1 MRAVTAADQKDMP
14 HLAALDERDDLL
26 RVSQHRAVC
35 KARHQHM
42 PAVNAA
48 HAVVVLVPAERE
60 RLLDDGRKVL
70 AAARIRLDMAQTRIA
85 HHRSRVHA
93 VLIAWALRHQTV
105 GGEQHRRG
113 NVLELRLLALPC
125 RAEIA
130 RKVRMF
136 FQSRITVRG
145 QHFAV
150 RVDVD
155 ALSRRLLEQLR
166 QVAQVVPGNH
176 DERAFFDVGRHF
188 CGLRRAECA
197 RIGLIEQLHAPE
209 IHLPELDDQ
218 RQPFLDR
225 MRAIDRAQALVKP
238 RAHLVIRVAKIH
250 RVVCIGGHAFHAEQ
264 QRGTQRNRIRVA
276 LPQLHDRTRFSAEFL
291 SFRAYPLGEFRNRL
305 IVKIDIGQGDEQA
318 VHQQPVDDLCALTGR
333 SCRLGQANEFVHQL
347 ILQRCRIRLLA
358 ADTHAHAALVA
369 CGLLALKAK
378 HI

>member
-1 MRAVTAADQKDMP
+1 MP

-42 PAVNAA
+42 PAVDAA

-136 FQSRITVRG
+136 FQSRIAVRG

-166 QVAQVVPGNH
+166 
-176 DERAFFDVGRHF
+176 
-188 CGLRRAECA
+188 
-197 RIGLIEQLHAPE
+197 
-209 IHLPELDDQ
+209 
-218 RQPFLDR
+218 
-225 MRAIDRAQALVKP
+225 
-238 RAHLVIRVAKIH
+238 
-250 RVVCIGGHAFHAEQ
+250 
-264 QRGTQRNRIRVA
+264 
-276 LPQLHDRTRFSAEFL
+276 
-291 SFRAYPLGEFRNRL
+291 
-305 IVKIDIGQGDEQA
+305 
-318 VHQQPVDDLCALTGR
+318 
-333 SCRLGQANEFVHQL
+333 
-347 ILQRCRIRLLA
+347 
-358 ADTHAHAALVA
+358 
-369 CGLLALKAK
+369 
-378 HI
+378 

>member
-1 MRAVTAADQKDMP
+1 M
-14 HLAALDERDDLL
+14 
-26 RVSQHRAVC
+26 
-35 KARHQHM
+35 
-42 PAVNAA
+42 
-48 HAVVVLVPAERE
+48 
-60 RLLDDGRKVL
+60 
-70 AAARIRLDMAQTRIA
+70 
-85 HHRSRVHA
+85 
-93 VLIAWALRHQTV
+93 
-105 GGEQHRRG
+105 
-113 NVLELRLLALPC
+113 
-125 RAEIA
+125 
-130 RKVRMF
+130 
-136 FQSRITVRG
+136 
-145 QHFAV
+145 
-150 RVDVD
+150 
-155 ALSRRLLEQLR
+155 
-166 QVAQVVPGNH
+166 PGNH

-238 RAHLVIRVAKIH
+238 RTHLVIRVAKIH
-250 RVVCIGGHAFHAEQ
+250 RVVCIGGHTFHAEQ